1 MGHTNNLNDEAI
13 KHEISTLQD
22 AFGDQAP
29 EWIAD
34 KLGVLEIR
42 SMAYDMKKRIALCV
56 RQTRERKV
64 MSAWQLF
71 KETGLQ
77 GGQLKGI
84 EECTSNYGIDS
95 LLTILA
101 ALNLEIA
108 VVDDNTSATESPQ

>member
-13 KHEISTLQD
+13 KHEINTLKD

-34 KLGVLEIR
+34 KLGALEVR

-56 RQTRERKV
+56 RQTRERKG

-77 GGQLKGI
+77 GGQVKGI
-84 EECTSNYGIDS
+84 EECSSNYGIDS

-101 ALNLEIA
+101 ALNLTIRI
-108 VVDDNTSATESPQ
+108 DDNSSTTESPQ